1 MNNHLRRAAAGYLV
15 AGLGFL
21 AFGFPFW
28 FSNAV
33 DKEPIGQFTPPFFF
47 VVNDPI
53 AALANNWIQLVSAVG
68 LAAGAYSLW
77 QAGEPSGFGKKRAF
91 LFVPMAGGISY
102 ILSIWILLPF
112 APLGAF
118 LNGLGM
124 ILVGVASLRA
134 NVWTGWKRYIPL
146 SVGLFPFVFMFPLV
160 ILTGARPAAMIGLW
174 GFPWIALGIAAWQRS
189 KEVAASFSLDE
200 PL

>member
-1 MNNHLRRAAAGYLV
+1 MHPSSTYLRRAAVGYLI

-28 FSNAV
+28 FLNAI
-33 DKEPIGQFTPPFFF
+33 DTSPKGQFTPPFFF
-47 VVNDPI
+47 VVDDPV
-53 AALANNWIQLVSAVG
+53 AALANNWIQLVSAIG

-77 QAGEPSGFGKKRAF
+77 QAGDPTGFGKKQSL

-102 ILSIWILLPF
+102 ILATWVILPF

-124 ILVGVASLRA
+124 ILVGIASLKA
-134 NVWTGWKRYIPL
+134 NVWTGWKRYVPL
-146 SVGLFPFVFMFPLV
+146 SVGLFPFVFMFPFV
-160 ILTGARPAAMIGLW
+160 ILTGARPAAMIGFW
-174 GFPWIALGIAAWQRS
+174 GVAWIALGLAAWQRAQES
-189 KEVAASFSLDE
+189 STVQLV
-200 PL
+200 